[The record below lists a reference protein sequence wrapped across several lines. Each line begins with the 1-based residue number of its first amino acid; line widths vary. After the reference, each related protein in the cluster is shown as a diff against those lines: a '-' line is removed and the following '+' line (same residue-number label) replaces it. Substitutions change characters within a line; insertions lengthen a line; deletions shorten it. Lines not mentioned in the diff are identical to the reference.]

1 MIQQL
6 SFGDQMRR
14 PLAER
19 MRPNSLDDFVG
30 QKEVI
35 GINSFLRRAI
45 ETDTFSSL
53 ILWGPPG
60 CGKTSLVYIIANHT
74 KSELYK
80 LSAVTSGVKDIK
92 EVLEKANSNRFR
104 LVKTILFID
113 EIHRLNKAQ
122 QDVLLPDVE
131 TGNIILIGAT
141 TENPSFEINKALL
154 SRSYVVRLSPLTEDD
169 LITLLKRALIED
181 YYLNVY

>member
-1 MIQQL
+1 MFQQI

-19 MRPNSLDDFVG
+19 MRPNSLNEFVG
-30 QKEVI
+30 QEDII

-60 CGKTSLVYIIANHT
+60 CGKTSLVHIIASHT

-92 EVLEKANSNRFR
+92 EVIEKAISNR
-104 LVKTILFID
+104 LGMKKTILFID
-113 EIHRLNKAQ
+113 EVHRLNKSQ

-131 TGNIILIGAT
+131 NGNIILIGAT

-154 SRSYVVRLSPLTEDD
+154 SRSYVVTLSPLSKEDIVAIMML
-169 LITLLKRALIED
+169 LIS
-181 YYLNVY
+181 